1 MEEEE
6 YVHAL
11 RRFVPPRRVFFPRE
25 SCLLCSHGFCLLEH
39 AEHEDSDGDHPCYIC
54 LLPTDLTDALYCS
67 YSQQHRLHHHCLK
80 QQRLSTCYLC
90 NSGSYG
96 QQMNDAA
103 ALHALLDSRHHQPAP
118 APPPADEPTSLI
130 RSLRCV
136 MLCVLLVL
144 LLQPVVYALR

>member
-25 SCLLCSHGFCLLEH
+25 SCLLCSHGFCILEH
-39 AEHEDSDGDHPCYIC
+39 AEHEDTDGDYPCYIC

-103 ALHALLDSRHHQPAP
+103 ALHALLDSRHHHQP